1 MLTLFIYGIVCGV
14 VFYGAVT
21 TVSAI
26 ANIVA
31 AFVPDKE

>member
-1 MLTLFIYGIVCGV
+1 MFALFIYGFVCGF
-14 VFYGAVT
+14 VFYGAIT

>member
-1 MLTLFIYGIVCGV
+1 MLALFIYGIVCGA
-14 VFYGAVT
+14 VFYSAVV

-31 AFVPDKE
+31 PFVPDKE